1 MRSLYK
7 NILLITLLL
16 FITQSLSYA
25 TIRYVSKTGSST
37 PPYTTWETASDSI
50 QKAIDASL
58 AGDTVIVANGIYK
71 ESLIIEKSLVLLGSS
86 MDSCIID
93 GRGLNIFTILCRSNL
108 LISGFNIFGKS
119 SENDVNIQAI
129 VVEDYHNL
137 NMNNC
142 SISFAHKGIH
152 LSRSSGILE
161 NVVIKDAR
169 VGIMTF
175 CSSIDTCKPI
185 LKNSVIIIHKDGENA
200 WYSSI
205 RGRPTITNNIFVTDG
220 FNIQRAPDGIN
231 HQWPNLV
238 LKNNLI
244 SGFRHNNFVRGYP
257 IEIINNVFSDQ
268 GRNTLNTG
276 YLERIQ
282 IDAKIRNNIFINN
295 GNVINA
301 TAQPDIDYN
310 IFWNN
315 SGYNINSPYQLGQND
330 IIADPMFVKD
340 TLGFTFNAD
349 YHLQMF
355 SPAIDAG
362 DPDILDVDGS
372 RSDIG
377 MFGGPLGEK
386 YTYLDLAPRPPR
398 DITGMYDNN
407 NLVKLS
413 WRRNSEADFSHYT
426 IYRDT
431 VSGFT
436 IDSNK
441 IIGISADSLYYDQLP
456 ETNIQKKYYY
466 KITSKDSSG
475 NQSAPGEEVV
485 VVITGMNEHP
495 PVVVEEHK
503 LLQNYPNPF
512 NPSTVI
518 SYRLKEGGYVKVMVY
533 TITGELLRVLVNNW
547 QEKGYYEVD
556 FKPTSGERDMSKS
569 PLKELPT
576 FYGTDIASGIYLYR
590 IEVLNGNRIPV
601 YMDMKKMILLK

>member
-377 MFGGPLGEK
+377 MFGGPLGESYK
-386 YTYLDLAPRPPR
+386 YLDLPPTPPVNFITAHDTVNNKLVISWKMNSER
-398 DITGMYDNN
+398 DFMNYNIYRSVNPDFTPDSTNKYIETDVAFFTDSSITGYENIYYRITAVDSQLNESISGQLIHF
-407 NLVKLS
+407 NLVS
-413 WRRNSEADFSHYT
+413 VGE
-426 IYRDT
+426 
-431 VSGFT
+431 
-436 IDSNK
+436 NK
-441 IIGISADSLYYDQLP
+441 F
-456 ETNIQKKYYY
+456 E
-466 KITSKDSSG
+466 
-475 NQSAPGEEVV
+475 
-485 VVITGMNEHP
+485 VITDYT
-495 PVVVEEHK
+495 
-503 LLQNYPNPF
+503 LYQNYPNPF
-512 NPSTVI
+512 NGTTKI
-518 SYRLKEGGYVKVMVY
+518 HYGLKERGYVKLMIY
-533 TITGELLRVLVNNW
+533 TLTGELALVLVNG
-547 QEKGYYEVD
+547 EREAGFYTTEVD
-556 FKPTSGERDMSKS
+556 LGF
-569 PLKELPT
+569 L
-576 FYGTDIASGIYLYR
+576 ASGIYLYR
-590 IEVLNGNRIPV
+590 MEVIGSGGIPRF
-601 YMDMKKMILLK
+601 MDMKKMIMLK